1 MKGPPIVTNPASP
14 QPPIALAVM
23 SKAYDLSGLAKP
35 ANSMEK
41 HQISNPSPQS
51 LNGAI
56 LWARCPTTT
65 EAIENPIMKAEVSA
79 PKAADVPQVVS
90 LPSIN
95 ESNAPEEMT
104 ESIMNDFSTN
114 AISNE
119 TNTTE
124 VPRLKRKTP
133 QYVGYSWYLE
143 G

>member
-1 MKGPPIVTNPASP
+1 MRVSWKKIHIPFDETIFKIDEP
-14 QPPIALAVM
+14 L
-23 SKAYDLSGLAKP
+23 
-35 ANSMEK
+35 
-41 HQISNPSPQS
+41 QS
-51 LNGAI
+51 LQI
-56 LWARCPTTT
+56 
-65 EAIENPIMKAEVSA
+65 
-79 PKAADVPQVVS
+79 Q
-90 LPSIN
+90 N

-104 ESIMNDFSTN
+104 ESIMNEFSTN